1 MKASLAALALLSLAN
16 PAFAQEW
23 PRQDW
28 LVFSAP
34 TTLGDT
40 SYGAMRSG
48 GFTVQMPWDLG
59 PPPLPSRVARGGR
72 VKVALDINSIDRVGD
87 EIQIRYF
94 VWSDRSGYAEVT
106 SRINCARTGEVVVSS
121 RDYDG
126 DWVPVRVR
134 VENQRRITPISMA
147 VATRACHP
155 SQRGRVSGKSLPE
168 VVQGAS

>member
-1 MKASLAALALLSLAN
+1 MKTTLAALALLSLAG

-28 LVFSAP
+28 YVFSAP

-48 GFTVQMPWDLG
+48 GFTVQMPWDFG
-59 PPPLPSRVARGGR
+59 PTASPTGVARGGR

-87 EIQIRYF
+87 QIQVRYF
-94 VWSDRSGYAEVT
+94 VWSDTSGYAEVT

-126 DWVPVRVR
+126 DLAPVRTR
-134 VENQRRITPISMA
+134 LENQKRITPISMA

-155 SQRGRVSGKSLPE
+155 SQRGRVSDKSLPE
-168 VVQGAS
+168 VVEGAS